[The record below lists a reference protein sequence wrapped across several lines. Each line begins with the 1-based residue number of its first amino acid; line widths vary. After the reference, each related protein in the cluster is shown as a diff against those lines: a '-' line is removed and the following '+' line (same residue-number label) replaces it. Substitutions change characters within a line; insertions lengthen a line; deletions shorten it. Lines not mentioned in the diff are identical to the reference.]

1 MATTLT
7 PTTPS
12 SGVNFNTT
20 YTPYDQTAAI
30 SATNSPDNPGPPFTV
45 GTVMK
50 GTGDSEFVFVKAASA
65 IGIGECCQIAATT
78 QIATPITTTNGLLGS
93 QVGFA
98 QVAIAS
104 GAYGWL
110 QRNGACANISV
121 AASCVQNV
129 QLAATATGGVLDDA
143 VTTGLKNID
152 GVVITTTVT
161 GAAVT
166 AGTLNNPVVG
176 ITN

>member
-1 MATTLT
+1 MTTALFV
-7 PTTPS
+7 TTPS
-12 SGVNFNTT
+12 EGFNFNLT
-20 YTPYDQTAAI
+20 YTAYDQTAAI
-30 SATNSPDNPGPPFTV
+30 SSTNSPDNPGPPVGV
-45 GTVMK
+45 GTVAK
-50 GTGDSEFVFVKAASA
+50 GTGDSEFVFVKAGAT
-65 IGIGECCQIAATT
+65 INLGDCCIITSTT
-78 QIATPITTTNGLLGS
+78 QLANPITTTLALLGV

-98 QVAIAS
+98 QVAIAN

-110 QRNGACANISV
+110 QRNGTCANINA

-129 QLAATATGGVLDDA
+129 QLAATATAGVLDDA
-143 VTTGLKNID
+143 VTTGLKNIN

-161 GAAVT
+161 GAATT

>member
-1 MATTLT
+1 MTTTLT

-20 YTPYDQTAAI
+20 YTAYDQTAAI

-50 GTGDSEFVFVKAASA
+50 GTGDSEFVFVKATSA
-65 IGIGECCQIAATT
+65 LGIGEACQITSTT
-78 QIATPITTTNGLLGS
+78 QAAVPITSSNGLQGS
-93 QVGFA
+93 QVGFP

-110 QRNGACANISV
+110 QRSGACANISV

-129 QLAATATGGVLDDA
+129 PLATTGTGGVLDDA
-143 VTTGLKNID
+143 VGSGTKNIL

-166 AGTLNNPVVG
+166 PGTLNNPVVG
-176 ITN
+176 TTN